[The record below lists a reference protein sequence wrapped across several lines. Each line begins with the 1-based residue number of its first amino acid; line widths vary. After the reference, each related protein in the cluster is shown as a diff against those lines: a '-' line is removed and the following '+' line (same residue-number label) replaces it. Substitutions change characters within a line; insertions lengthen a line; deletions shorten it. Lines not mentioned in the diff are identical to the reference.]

1 MPSKKVTKSTTDNL
15 TEKQKI
21 FCREYIYDW
30 NATRAAKTAGYS
42 EDTAY
47 SIGSENLKKPEI
59 QSYLAEIQR
68 DLEKVAGI
76 SRLRIIQEHKNIIE
90 TSIAHLH
97 NTWIERKE
105 FDQLTKE
112 QKASISE
119 LSYQTR
125 IEMKWVGDVQVPEK
139 VDYIKIKLYDR
150 QKSMDAIN
158 RMLGYDSPEKIEVSG
173 GIKSYKIVPAST
185 RVRARDSS
193 E

>member
-1 MPSKKVTKSTTDNL
+1 MAKEKTKGL

-30 NATRAAKTAGYS
+30 NGARAARMAGYS
-42 EDTAY
+42 EDTAKE
-47 SIGSENLKKPEI
+47 IASENLTKPNIQAYLKEI
-59 QSYLAEIQR
+59 QA

-76 SRLRIIQEHKNIIE
+76 SRLRIIEEHKNIIQ

-105 FDQLTKE
+105 FDKLTPE
-112 QKASISE
+112 QKSSIAE

-125 IEMKWVGDVQVPEK
+125 VEMKYDALQEEEIPIK

-150 QKSMDAIN
+150 QKSMDAIC
-158 RMLGYDSPEKIEVSG
+158 RMLGYDSAEKIELSG
-173 GIKSYKIVPAST
+173 GVKSYRIVPASG
-185 RVRARDSS
+185 RKRDSG

>member
-1 MPSKKVTKSTTDNL
+1 MSARQKKTEEKSL

-47 SIGSENLKKPEI
+47 AIGAENLRKPQIQAHISEI
-59 QSYLAEIQR
+59 QK

-76 SRLRIIQEHKNIIE
+76 SRLRIVQEHLNIIN

-105 FDQLTKE
+105 FDELTPE
-112 QKASISE
+112 QKSAIAE

-125 IEMKWVGDVQVPEK
+125 VERINQGTKDEALIDVEYV
-139 VDYIKIKLYDR
+139 KIKLYDR
-150 QKSMDAIN
+150 QKSMDSLTKI
-158 RMLGYDSPEKIEVSG
+158 LGYNDAEKIELSG
-173 GIKSYKIVPAST
+173 GVKSYRIVPASARRT
-185 RVRARDSS
+185 RD
-193 E
+193 

>member
-1 MPSKKVTKSTTDNL
+1 MPKLEGL

-30 NATRAAKTAGYS
+30 NATRAAKAAGYS
-42 EDTAY
+42 EETARQ
-47 SIGSENLKKPEI
+47 IGSENLTKPDIQAYISEI
-59 QSYLAEIQR
+59 QK

-76 SRLRIIQEHKNIIE
+76 SRLRIVNEHLNIIN

-105 FDQLTKE
+105 FDNLTHE
-112 QKASISE
+112 QKLAIAE

-125 IEMKWVGDVQVPEK
+125 TVLDYSEDPENPKNVEVEFVK
-139 VDYIKIKLYDR
+139 VKLYDR
-150 QKSMDAIN
+150 QRSMDAIAK
-158 RMLGYDSPEKIEVSG
+158 MLGYDAPEKIELSG
-173 GIKSYKIVPAST
+173 GIKSYKIVPASQRNRT
-185 RVRARDSS
+185 GNRG